1 MPPLSETVDALSAL
15 ASPCRLCPREC
26 GARRA
31 EGDIGTCGVGVL
43 PLVASAGPHFGEE
56 RELVGRGGSGTIFF
70 AGCNL
75 ACIFCQNYDISH
87 LRAGR
92 EATPAKVAEM
102 MLALERQGCENV
114 NVVTPTHVTP
124 AVAEAIELARAQG
137 LTVPIVYNSGGY
149 DGVEALKLLEGYVD
163 IYMPDAKYGPAAPA
177 TELSAAPAY
186 FEKMKEA
193 LREMHR
199 QAGDLEVNGRGVA
212 TRGLLIRHLVLPDG
226 LADSEPVLKFI
237 AEELS
242 RESYVNIMAQY
253 RPCYRADEVPTL
265 MRPPRWEEIEKVKD
279 AARTLGLHRG
289 F

>member
-1 MPPLSETVDALSAL
+1 MRTRSEKAKALYAL
-15 ASPCRLCPREC
+15 ASPCRLCPRAC

-31 EGDIGTCGVGVL
+31 EGERGECGVGLL

-92 EATPAKVAEM
+92 EATPEKVAEM
-102 MLALERQGCENV
+102 MFALERQGCENI
-114 NVVTPTHVTP
+114 NFVTPTHV
-124 AVAEAIELARAQG
+124 AAAMAEAIELARAQG
-137 LTVPIVYNSGGY
+137 LTLPIVYNSGGY
-149 DGVEALKLLEGYVD
+149 DGVETLELLDGYVD

-177 TELSAAPAY
+177 RELSDVPDY
-186 FEKMKEA
+186 FDRMKEA

-199 QAGDLEVNGRGVA
+199 QVGDLAVDGRGVA
-212 TRGLLIRHLVLPDG
+212 TRGLLIRHLVLPNG
-226 LADSEPVLKFI
+226 LADSEPVMKFI
-237 AEELS
+237 PEELS
-242 RESYVNIMAQY
+242 RESYVNVMAQY
-253 RPCYRADEVPTL
+253 RPCYRADEVAAL
-265 MRPPRWEEIEKVKD
+265 MRPPSWEEIEAVKD
-279 AARTLGLHRG
+279 LARGFGLHRG